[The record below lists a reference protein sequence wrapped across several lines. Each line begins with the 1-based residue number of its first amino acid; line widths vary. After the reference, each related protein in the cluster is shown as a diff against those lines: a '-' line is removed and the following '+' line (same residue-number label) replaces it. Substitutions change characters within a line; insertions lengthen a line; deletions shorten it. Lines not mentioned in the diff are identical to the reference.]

1 MADRLPKEEAIT
13 GDVVNP
19 RDNLAPQPER
29 TVANRRNDPNDR
41 QEITQGTG
49 PEALIGHSAA
59 TGEPLT
65 KAEVFPPGSS
75 MLEVDRA
82 SQPNHLGP
90 QLEGAAETRV
100 ASGEPDPVHASPSAE
115 HDTFGRSTSSS
126 DYAAQA
132 PLTTAEAIRDDSSTE
147 DLRVEERLHEPD
159 RYEPESGSSAGW
171 HDETPAYD
179 PKLVRE
185 GAATEANPEPSQN
198 ADALEDRPKE

>member
-82 SQPNHLGP
+82 SRP
-90 QLEGAAETRV
+90 AARGSRRDQGGFRR
-100 ASGEPDPVHASPSAE
+100 ARPSACLAL
-115 HDTFGRSTSSS
+115 G
-126 DYAAQA
+126 
-132 PLTTAEAIRDDSSTE
+132 
-147 DLRVEERLHEPD
+147 
-159 RYEPESGSSAGW
+159 
-171 HDETPAYD
+171 
-179 PKLVRE
+179 
-185 GAATEANPEPSQN
+185 GA
-198 ADALEDRPKE
+198 